1 MLSFTN
7 ILNRQDVAKS
17 IKEHVTNFDKLDEN
31 IDNKKG
37 LYVYGSPG
45 CGKTHFVEQLLREI
59 DYDVIKYDAGDMRN
73 KNLIESLT
81 SDHLSNVNVMDM
93 MKRKKRKI
101 AIIMDEI
108 DGMNSGD
115 KGGISALITLIRQKK
130 TKKQKSEHKTNIP
143 IVCIGNYFTDK
154 KIKELMKVC
163 NVFELKTPEPAQ
175 LENCLNLILPDF
187 KTLNDNMKSIAHQY
201 IQGDLRKMYFFKDLY
216 SKNKNILTENTFSK
230 LFQAKNYNDDVKQI
244 TNELFTN
251 DFKMGQHNEIM
262 NETERTIVALLWHEN
277 VIDHFKN
284 NPKYVR
290 IYIKIL
296 GNICFSDYIDRIT
309 FQHQIW
315 QFNEMSSLMKT
326 FHNNKIFHQHI
337 DNPQSK
343 EIRFT
348 KVLTKYSSEYNNNN
362 FIISLCQKLNMDKRD
377 VICFFQELRYIYTN
391 MNQTENISK
400 VSKLLEE
407 YDICRLDIKR
417 IYRYLDKN
425 VSIDDKL
432 ADV

>member
-1 MLSFTN
+1 MLSFTK
-7 ILNRQDVAKS
+7 ILERQHSAAS
-17 IKEHVTNFDKLDEN
+17 IKEHILNFDKLDEN
-31 IDNKKG
+31 IENKKG

-45 CGKTHFVEQLLREI
+45 CGKTYFVEQILREI
-59 DYDVIKYDAGDMRN
+59 DYDIIKYDAGDVRN

-81 SDHLSNVNVMDM
+81 SDHLANVNVLDM

-130 TKKQKSEHKTNIP
+130 TKKQKTEHKTNIP
-143 IVCIGNYFTDK
+143 IICIGNYFMDK

-163 NVFELKTPEPAQ
+163 NVFELTTPTSKQIEQ
-175 LENCLNLILPDF
+175 CLNLILPDF

-201 IQGDLRKMYFFKDLY
+201 IQGDLRKMYFFRDLY
-216 SKNKNILTENTFSK
+216 SQNKNILTENKFAK
-230 LFQAKNYNDDVKQI
+230 LFQTKNYNDDVKQI
-244 TNELFTN
+244 TNDLFTN
-251 DFKMGQHNEIM
+251 DFLMEQHNQIM

-284 NPKYVR
+284 NPKYVKT
-290 IYIKIL
+290 YIKIL
-296 GNICFSDYIDRIT
+296 ENICFSDYIDRIT

-326 FHNNKIFHQHI
+326 FHNNKLFHQNVE
-337 DNPQSK
+337 NPCNK

-362 FIISLCQKLNMDKRD
+362 FIVSLCQKLNMDKRD
-377 VICFFQELRYIYTN
+377 IVCFFQELRYVYEN
-391 MNQTENISK
+391 MNLAENVSK

-425 VSIDDKL
+425 MSTEDKTAEL
-432 ADV
+432 